1 MIKKLSVSN
10 YALKDN
16 LHISFP
22 EGFSILTG
30 ETGAGKSIILGALSL
45 ATGQRADLSSLR
57 DKGKKCVV
65 EMLVDIEKY
74 GLEGFFEENDI
85 DYDPQTIIRREI
97 LPSGKS
103 RAFVNDTP
111 VLLDVLGELSSRLVD
126 IHSQHQ
132 SLMLS
137 KHAYR
142 INVLDS
148 YSGDNVPF
156 TLYSSALEKYNG
168 VKESLSA
175 LYMKR
180 EGLSASGDYNR
191 FVLSELRAAKLREGE
206 QEELEELQSRLSNI
220 QGIKEAL
227 FIADTHFN
235 EEQYGILSRLSA
247 ARAALAPV
255 MRYMPEEADIEN
267 RLESAYL
274 ELKDISSEVS
284 SILSGTDDDPGLLE
298 RTSSRLDVIYTLLR
312 KHNAPDVASL
322 LEMEKRLGGEVSG
335 LENIDEEITA
345 TEKEL
350 ALAEKELSEAADGL
364 SHARREAANELSS
377 SMSAVIR
384 ELGMPNAVFTI
395 AVSHCGHFR
404 DNGADDISFLF
415 SANMGQ
421 EPAPVEKVASGG
433 ELSRI
438 MLALKYSLALKTR
451 MPAIIFDEIDSGVS
465 GDMAD
470 RMGRIMQDMS
480 SGMQVIAITH
490 LPQIASRGD
499 AHFKVYKSE
508 ADGVTSSGI
517 AELSAEE
524 RVVELA
530 SMISGRDIGASAI
543 EHARNL
549 IRSNARHED

>member
-1 MIKKLSVSN
+1 
-10 YALKDN
+10 
-16 LHISFP
+16 
-22 EGFSILTG
+22 
-30 ETGAGKSIILGALSL
+30 
-45 ATGQRADLSSLR
+45 
-57 DKGKKCVV
+57 
-65 EMLVDIEKY
+65 
-74 GLEGFFEENDI
+74 
-85 DYDPQTIIRREI
+85 
-97 LPSGKS
+97 
-103 RAFVNDTP
+103 
-111 VLLDVLGELSSRLVD
+111 
-126 IHSQHQ
+126 
-132 SLMLS
+132 
-137 KHAYR
+137 
-142 INVLDS
+142 
-148 YSGDNVPF
+148 
-156 TLYSSALEKYNG
+156 
-168 VKESLSA
+168 
-175 LYMKR
+175 
-180 EGLSASGDYNR
+180 
-191 FVLSELRAAKLREGE
+191 
-206 QEELEELQSRLSNI
+206 
-220 QGIKEAL
+220 
-227 FIADTHFN
+227 
-235 EEQYGILSRLSA
+235 
-247 ARAALAPV
+247 

-490 LPQIASRGD
+490 LPQIASRG
-499 AHFKVYKSE
+499 E
-508 ADGVTSSGI
+508 
-517 AELSAEE
+517 
-524 RVVELA
+524 
-530 SMISGRDIGASAI
+530 
-543 EHARNL
+543 
-549 IRSNARHED
+549 

>member
-10 YALKDN
+10 YALIDN

-364 SHARREAANELSS
+364 SHARR
-377 SMSAVIR
+377 
-384 ELGMPNAVFTI
+384 VFTI